1 MRIVTAIIAIAVG
14 LLVLMGYFFPTLP
27 YILDI
32 QTLLLNW
39 AMLMVASAAIVGVLN
54 LVFVHADK
62 IRRREKGNIY
72 SAILI
77 AFLIGTF
84 VLGMFL
90 SPADQITQLLLN
102 GVILP
107 IEAALMAILTV
118 TLLYAAVRLLR
129 RRTDFTSIVFL
140 LTAALVLFGS
150 ATLPSMFGANINIP
164 VITSLSTWVQQVLAV
179 GGARGIL
186 IGVSLGT
193 LLTGLRVL
201 SALDRPYGG
210 N

>member
-1 MRIVTAIIAIAVG
+1 
-14 LLVLMGYFFPTLP
+14 
-27 YILDI
+27 
-32 QTLLLNW
+32 
-39 AMLMVASAAIVGVLN
+39 MLMVAAAAIIGVLN

-62 IRRREKGNIY
+62 IRRREKGNLY

-77 AFLIGTF
+77 IFLFGTF
-84 VLGMFL
+84 ILGLILPPSYEPGHEIMRL
-90 SPADQITQLLLN
+90 ILN

-107 IEAALMAILTV
+107 VEAALMGILTI
-118 TLLYAAVRLLR
+118 TLLYAAARLLR
-129 RRTDFTSIVFL
+129 RRADFTTIVFL
-140 LTAALVLFGS
+140 ITAVLVFFGS
-150 ATLPSMFGANINIP
+150 MSLPFISG
-164 VITSLSTWVQQVLAV
+164 VSLWIREVLAV

-201 SALDRPYGG
+201 FGIDRPYGG

>member
-1 MRIVTAIIAIAVG
+1 MRIITAIIAITVG
-14 LLVLMGYFFPTLP
+14 ILVLLGYFFPSPATLG
-27 YILDI
+27 I
-32 QTLLLNW
+32 QSLLLNW
-39 AMLMVASAAIVGVLN
+39 AMLMVAWAAVVGVFN
-54 LVFVHADK
+54 LAFVHWDK
-62 IRRREKGNIY
+62 IRRREKGNLY
-72 SAILI
+72 SVILI
-77 AFLIGTF
+77 VFLGGTF
-84 VLGMFL
+84 LLGMVL
-90 SPADQITQLLLN
+90 SPADPIMRVLLN

-107 IEAALMAILTV
+107 IEAALMAILTI

-150 ATLPSMFGANINIP
+150 TTLPSMFGAINIP
-164 VITSLSTWVQQVLAV
+164 VISILGTWIQQVLAV

-201 SALDRPYGG
+201 SAMDRPYGG

>member
-14 LLVLMGYFFPTLP
+14 LLVLMGYFFPTQATLG
-27 YILDI
+27 I
-32 QTLLLNW
+32 QSLLLNW
-39 AMLMVASAAIVGVLN
+39 AMLMVAAAAVVGVLN

-62 IRRREKGNIY
+62 IRRREKGNLY

-77 AFLIGTF
+77 AFLFGTF
-84 VLGMFL
+84 MLGMIL
-90 SPADQITQLLLN
+90 SPAHQIMRVLLN

-107 IEAALMAILTV
+107 IEAALMAILTI

-140 LTAALVLFGS
+140 LTAALILFGS
-150 ATLPSMFGANINIP
+150 ATLPSMFGANIP
-164 VITSLSTWVQQVLAV
+164 VISSLSTWIQQVLAV

-201 SALDRPYGG
+201 SAMDRPYGG

>member
-1 MRIVTAIIAIAVG
+1 MRVVTVVIAITVG
-14 LLVLMGYFFPTLP
+14 ILVLIGYLIPQLEEF
-27 YILDI
+27 
-32 QTLLLNW
+32 QTLLLGW
-39 AMLMVASAAIVGVLN
+39 AMIMVAAAAIVGVLN

-77 AFLIGTF
+77 IFLIGTF
-84 VLGMFL
+84 VLGLIFP
-90 SPADQITQLLLN
+90 PADLVMSLILN

-107 IEAALMAILTV
+107 IEAALMGILTI

-129 RRTDFTSIVFL
+129 RRADFMSIVFII
-140 LTAALVLFGS
+140 TAALILFGS
-150 ATLPSMFGANINIP
+150 ATLPSPFSGNIP
-164 VITSLSTWVQQVLAV
+164 VISDLSLWIRQVLAV

-201 SALDRPYGG
+201 FGIDRPYGG

>member
-14 LLVLMGYFFPTLP
+14 LLVLLGYFFPTQ
-27 YILDI
+27 ITVDI

-39 AMLMVASAAIVGVLN
+39 AMLMVASAAVVGVLN

-77 AFLIGTF
+77 AFLFGTF
-84 VLGMFL
+84 MLGMIL
-90 SPADQITQLLLN
+90 SPGDQVMRLLLN
-102 GVILP
+102 SVILP
-107 IEAALMAILTV
+107 IEAALMAILTI

-140 LTAALVLFGS
+140 LTASLVLFGS
-150 ATLPSMFGANINIP
+150 ATLPSMFGANIP
-164 VITSLSTWVQQVLAV
+164 VIGNLSTWTQQVLAV

-201 SALDRPYGG
+201 SAMDRPYGG

>member
-1 MRIVTAIIAIAVG
+1 MRIVTAIIAITVG
-14 LLVLMGYFFPTLP
+14 LLVLFGYFFPTPETLG
-27 YILDI
+27 I

-39 AMLMVASAAIVGVLN
+39 AMLMVAFAALVGVCN
-54 LVFVHADK
+54 LVFVHVDK
-62 IRRREKGNIY
+62 IRRREKGNLY

-77 AFLIGTF
+77 AFLLGTF
-84 VLGMFL
+84 ALGAVL
-90 SPADQITQLLLN
+90 SPAEPIMQVLLN

-150 ATLPSMFGANINIP
+150 ATLPSSFGANIP
-164 VITSLSTWVQQVLAV
+164 VISIVSTWIQQVLAV

-201 SALDRPYGG
+201 SAMDRPYGG

>member
-1 MRIVTAIIAIAVG
+1 MRIITAIIAIAVG
-14 LLVLMGYFFPTLP
+14 LLVLMGYFVPTQATLG
-27 YILDI
+27 I
-32 QTLLLNW
+32 QSLLLNW
-39 AMLMVASAAIVGVLN
+39 AMLMVAAAAVVGVLN

-62 IRRREKGNIY
+62 IRRREKGNLY

-77 AFLIGTF
+77 AFLFGTF
-84 VLGMFL
+84 MLGMIL
-90 SPADQITQLLLN
+90 SPAHQIMRVLLN

-140 LTAALVLFGS
+140 LTAALILFGS
-150 ATLPSMFGANINIP
+150 ATLPSMFGANIP
-164 VITSLSTWVQQVLAV
+164 VISSLSTGIQQVLAV

-201 SALDRPYGG
+201 SAMDRPYGG

>member
-1 MRIVTAIIAIAVG
+1 MRIVTAIIAITVG
-14 LLVLMGYFFPTLP
+14 ILVLFGYFFPTPETLG
-27 YILDI
+27 I

-39 AMLMVASAAIVGVLN
+39 AMLMVAFAAVVGVLN

-62 IRRREKGNIY
+62 IRRREKGNLY

-77 AFLIGTF
+77 AFLFGTF
-84 VLGMFL
+84 MLGMIL
-90 SPADQITQLLLN
+90 SPAHQIMRLLLN
-102 GVILP
+102 GVIFP
-107 IEAALMAILTV
+107 IEAALMAILTI

-150 ATLPSMFGANINIP
+150 ATLPSMFGANIPIIGN
-164 VITSLSTWVQQVLAV
+164 LSTWIQQVLAV

-201 SALDRPYGG
+201 SAMDRPYGG

>member
-1 MRIVTAIIAIAVG
+1 MRVLTAIIAIAVG
-14 LLVLMGYFFPTLP
+14 ILVLLGYFFPVVP
-27 YILDI
+27 YVQNI
-32 QTLLLNW
+32 QALLLNW
-39 AMLMVASAAIVGVLN
+39 AMLMIAAAAIVGVLN

-62 IRRREKGNIY
+62 IRRREKGNLY

-77 AFLIGTF
+77 IFLFGTF
-84 VLGMFL
+84 LLGLILPPGHEIMRL
-90 SPADQITQLLLN
+90 ILN
-102 GVILP
+102 GVIFP
-107 IEAALMAILTV
+107 VEAALMGILTI

-129 RRTDFTSIVFL
+129 RRADFTTIVFL
-140 LTAALVLFGS
+140 VTAALVLFGS
-150 ATLPSMFGANINIP
+150 ATLPFGENIP
-164 VITSLSTWVQQVLAV
+164 VFSGLATWIREVLAA

-201 SALDRPYGG
+201 FGIDRPYGG

>member
-1 MRIVTAIIAIAVG
+1 MRIITAIIAIAVG
-14 LLVLMGYFFPTLP
+14 VLVLLGYFLPTLP
-27 YILDI
+27 YVLPI

-39 AMLMVASAAIVGVLN
+39 AMLMVAAAAIVGVLN
-54 LVFVHADK
+54 LVFVHTDK
-62 IRRREKGNIY
+62 IRRREKGNLY

-77 AFLIGTF
+77 IFLFGTF
-84 VLGMFL
+84 IFGLILPPGHEIMRL
-90 SPADQITQLLLN
+90 ILN

-107 IEAALMAILTV
+107 VEAALMGILTI

-129 RRTDFTSIVFL
+129 RRADFTTIVFL
-140 LTAALVLFGS
+140 VTAALVLFGS
-150 ATLPSMFGANINIP
+150 ATLPFGENIP
-164 VITSLSTWVQQVLAV
+164 VVSGLSTWIRQVLAV

-201 SALDRPYGG
+201 FGMDRPYGG

>member
-27 YILDI
+27 YVLDV

-39 AMLMVASAAIVGVLN
+39 AMLMVASAAVVGVLN

-62 IRRREKGNIY
+62 IRRREKGNMY

-77 AFLIGTF
+77 AFLFGTF
-84 VLGMFL
+84 ILGMIL
-90 SPADQITQLLLN
+90 SPADQIMRLLLN

-107 IEAALMAILTV
+107 IEAALMAILTI

-150 ATLPSMFGANINIP
+150 ATLPSMLGANIPIIGN
-164 VITSLSTWVQQVLAV
+164 LSTWIQQVLAV

-201 SALDRPYGG
+201 SAMDRPYGG

>member
-1 MRIVTAIIAIAVG
+1 MRIITAIIAIAVG
-14 LLVLMGYFFPTLP
+14 LLVLMGYFFPSPVTLGV
-27 YILDI
+27 
-32 QTLLLNW
+32 QALLLNW
-39 AMLMVASAAIVGVLN
+39 AMLMVAFAAVVGVLN

-62 IRRREKGNIY
+62 IRRREKGNLY

-77 AFLIGTF
+77 AFLFGTF
-84 VLGMFL
+84 MLGMIL
-90 SPADQITQLLLN
+90 SPAHQIMRLLLN
-102 GVILP
+102 GVIFP
-107 IEAALMAILTV
+107 IEAALMAILTI

-150 ATLPSMFGANINIP
+150 ATLPSMFGANIPIIGN
-164 VITSLSTWVQQVLAV
+164 LSTWIQQVLAV

-201 SALDRPYGG
+201 SAMDRPYGG

>member
-1 MRIVTAIIAIAVG
+1 MRIITAIIAIAVG
-14 LLVLMGYFFPTLP
+14 LLILMGYFFPTLP
-27 YILDI
+27 YILDV
-32 QTLLLNW
+32 QNLLLTW
-39 AMLMVASAAIVGVLN
+39 AMLMVASAAVVGVLN

-62 IRRREKGNIY
+62 IRRREKGNLY

-77 AFLIGTF
+77 AFLFGTF
-84 VLGMFL
+84 MLGMIL
-90 SPADQITQLLLN
+90 SPADPIMRLLLN

-107 IEAALMAILTV
+107 IEAALMAILTI

-150 ATLPSMFGANINIP
+150 ATLPSRFGANIP
-164 VITSLSTWVQQVLAV
+164 VISNLSTWIQQVLAV

-186 IGVSLGT
+186 IGISLGT

-201 SALDRPYGG
+201 SAMDRPYGG

>member
-14 LLVLMGYFFPTLP
+14 LLVLMGYFFPGPATLG
-27 YILDI
+27 I
-32 QTLLLNW
+32 QALLLNW
-39 AMLMVASAAIVGVLN
+39 AMLMVAFAALVGVLN
-54 LVFVHADK
+54 LVFVHVDK
-62 IRRREKGNIY
+62 IRRREKGNLY

-77 AFLIGTF
+77 AFLLGTF
-84 VLGMFL
+84 ILGAIL
-90 SPADQITQLLLN
+90 SPADPIMRLLLN

-107 IEAALMAILTV
+107 VEAALMAILTV
-118 TLLYAAVRLLR
+118 TLMYAAVRLLR

-150 ATLPSMFGANINIP
+150 ATLPSRFGANIP
-164 VITSLSTWVQQVLAV
+164 VISSLSTWIQQVLAV

-201 SALDRPYGG
+201 FAMDRPYGG

>member
-1 MRIVTAIIAIAVG
+1 MRVFTVVIAITVG
-14 LLVLMGYFFPTLP
+14 ILVLLGYFVPQLAYF
-27 YILDI
+27 
-32 QTLLLNW
+32 QTLLLGW
-39 AMLMVASAAIVGVLN
+39 AMLMVAAAAIVGVLN

-77 AFLIGTF
+77 IFLFGTF
-84 VLGMFL
+84 MLGL
-90 SPADQITQLLLN
+90 ILPPGHQIMQLVLN
-102 GVILP
+102 GIILP
-107 IEAALMAILTV
+107 IEAALMGILTI

-129 RRTDFTSIVFL
+129 RRADFTSIVFI
-140 LTAALVLFGS
+140 LTAALILFGS
-150 ATLPSMFGANINIP
+150 ATLPFGENIP
-164 VITSLSTWVQQVLAV
+164 VISNLAVWIKQVLAV

-201 SALDRPYGG
+201 FGMDRPYGG